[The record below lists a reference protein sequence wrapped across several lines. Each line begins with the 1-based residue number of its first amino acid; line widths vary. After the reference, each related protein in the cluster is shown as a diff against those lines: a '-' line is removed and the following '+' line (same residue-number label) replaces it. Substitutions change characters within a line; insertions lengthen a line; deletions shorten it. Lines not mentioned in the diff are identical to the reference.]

1 MNKKIIFAVVL
12 TFGVSL
18 AVSIGYAGMLINTQS
33 VFTQGPVRVPTVTVP
48 TVSVTSPKVEEVKQ
62 SYTPVKHIDTR
73 TGAETALE
81 LRITRLEARVSALE
95 AKLK

>member
-1 MNKKIIFAVVL
+1 MNKIVFVVVL

-18 AVSIGYAGMLINTQS
+18 AVSVGYAGMLINAQS
-33 VFTQGPVRVPTVTVP
+33 AFTKAPVQVPYVNEPVMK
-48 TVSVTSPKVEEVKQ
+48 VTSPKSEEVTPV
-62 SYTPVKHIDTR
+62 YTPVKSIDTR
-73 TGAETALE
+73 TGADTTLE